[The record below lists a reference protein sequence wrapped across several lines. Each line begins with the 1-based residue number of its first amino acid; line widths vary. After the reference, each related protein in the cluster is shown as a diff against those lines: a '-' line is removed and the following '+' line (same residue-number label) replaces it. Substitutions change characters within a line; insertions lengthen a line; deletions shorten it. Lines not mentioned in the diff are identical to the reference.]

1 MWGHGD
7 LGGTARH
14 RAVFQAYRLVTGDT
28 RNVHAA
34 GPTRLDEAST
44 FLYPLPATTLPDP
57 NKESARMTE
66 PASPGAVSSN
76 RNIMIVLSYL
86 WLLALVPLL
95 VEKQDREVQW
105 HAKHGIVL
113 MVAEIVL
120 WILVTII
127 TTLIGFVSVA
137 LGCVVSLLTFGLWI
151 AILVVH
157 VMAIIKGINGG
168 RFLIPGVSEYA
179 NRF

>member
-1 MWGHGD
+1 
-7 LGGTARH
+7 
-14 RAVFQAYRLVTGDT
+14 
-28 RNVHAA
+28 
-34 GPTRLDEAST
+34 
-44 FLYPLPATTLPDP
+44 
-57 NKESARMTE
+57 MTE

>member
-1 MWGHGD
+1 
-7 LGGTARH
+7 
-14 RAVFQAYRLVTGDT
+14 
-28 RNVHAA
+28 
-34 GPTRLDEAST
+34 
-44 FLYPLPATTLPDP
+44 
-57 NKESARMTE
+57 MTE
-66 PASPGAVSSN
+66 PATPGAVSSN

-95 VEKQDREVQW
+95 VEKDDKEVQW

-120 WILVTII
+120 WIVVTII
-127 TTLIGFVSVA
+127 SMVLSMVSVA

-151 AILVVH
+151 GILVVH
-157 VMAIIKGINGG
+157 VMAMIKGINGG